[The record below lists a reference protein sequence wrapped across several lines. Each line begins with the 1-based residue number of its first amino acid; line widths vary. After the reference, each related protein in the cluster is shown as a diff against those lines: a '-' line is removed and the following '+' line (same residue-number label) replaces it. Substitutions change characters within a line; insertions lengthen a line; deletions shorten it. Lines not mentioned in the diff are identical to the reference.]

1 MTLSEAQASR
11 RPDGDVRS
19 PDRLR
24 ASSPDADHLL
34 NVPCSLPRWIDGW
47 YFSVICAAPRAGF
60 SQHHSGLPGPNYRSA
75 STLNF
80 SRFAQ
85 ASLTLRPVDLLTHH
99 CGLGRKASTPSV
111 PGRRRFSATQA
122 YRYPPEVGLSPTGV
136 PRCKSAHWLCSA
148 NLEIGFNGKAA
159 LNSSRP
165 SGT

>member
-1 MTLSEAQASR
+1 
-11 RPDGDVRS
+11 
-19 PDRLR
+19 
-24 ASSPDADHLL
+24 
-34 NVPCSLPRWIDGW
+34 VPCSLPRWIDGW

-99 CGLGRKASTPSV
+99 CGLGRKASTPPV

-136 PRCKSAHWLCSA
+136 PRCKSAHWVCSA
-148 NLEIGFNGKAA
+148 KSLYRQYVGVLFLVAPGFERFVRETCVFSSFVSVPAFCPGEIAGY
-159 LNSSRP
+159 
-165 SGT
+165 